1 MTKKDRIAIAIT
13 AIYALLPIFALAGNG
28 APGLFVV
35 LFVPIAIY
43 WGYRFSKVDISF
55 LSQEK

>member
-13 AIYALLPIFALAGNG
+13 AIYALLPILALAESS
-28 APGLFVV
+28 GLGSFIV

-43 WGYRFSKVDISF
+43 WGYRFSKGDISF
-55 LSQEK
+55 LSKEK